1 MAGHSAWKNIK
12 HRKAAVDAKRGKAWS
27 KVARAI
33 IVAAKAGGPDP
44 ASNLSLRYAIDDA
57 KAVNMPR
64 DTIEK
69 AIKKGSGELTG
80 QNYEA
85 FVYEGYAPHGVA
97 LMIEILTDNR
107 NRASADV
114 KVILDKNGGN
124 LGATGCVSFVF
135 DKRGEFLLPRASVA
149 EEALMET
156 ALENGAL
163 DIAER
168 GTQWVVLSQVQDF
181 HRLKT
186 ALEAAK
192 FPIESSQLT
201 MIPTTLVTCTGEE
214 AKEVL
219 HLIEA
224 LEDNDDVQKV
234 HANMDIPDSEL
245 AKLG

>member
-33 IVAAKAGGPDP
+33 IVAAKSGGGDP
-44 ASNLSLRYAIDDA
+44 TSNLSLRYAIDDA
-57 KAVNMPR
+57 KAVNMPK

-69 AIKKGSGELTG
+69 AIKKGTGELSG

-97 LMIEILTDNR
+97 LVIEILTDNR

-114 KVILDKNGGN
+114 KVILDKHGGN

-135 DKRGEFLLPRASVA
+135 DRRGEIVLPRAGVT
-149 EEALMET
+149 EEALMEK

-168 GTQWVVLSQVQDF
+168 GAQWVVLCEVPEF

-186 ALEAAK
+186 ALEGAK
-192 FPIESSQLT
+192 FAIESAQLT
-201 MIPTTLVTCTGEE
+201 MIPTTTVTCTGDA

-219 HLIEA
+219 HLIEL
-224 LEDNDDVQKV
+224 LEDNDDVQRV
-234 HANMDIPDSEL
+234 HANLDIPEAEL
-245 AKLG
+245 AKM

>member
-44 ASNLSLRYAIDDA
+44 AANLSLRYAIDDA
-57 KAVNMPR
+57 KAVNMPK

-69 AIKKGSGELTG
+69 AIKKGSGELSG

-124 LGATGCVSFVF
+124 LGASGCVSFVF
-135 DKRGEFLLPRASVA
+135 DRRGEFLLPGSVK
-149 EEALMET
+149 EEALMDV

-163 DIAER
+163 DIAQR
-168 GTQWVVLSQVQDF
+168 ATQWVVLCEVPEF

-186 ALEAAK
+186 ALEGAK

-201 MIPTTLVTCTGEE
+201 MIPTTLVTCNGEE
-214 AKEVL
+214 ARQVL
-219 HLIEA
+219 ELIEA

-234 HANMDIPDSEL
+234 HANMDIPEAEL
-245 AKLG
+245 AKL